1 MCNPVYLPLA
11 NPWTELI
18 IITNSCLLHEYSSKR
33 KVSAIWYVFQIAFP
47 FLKKKFKKLHFVVGA
62 PSMLKGKTLEEIVNR
77 WSDDLETSTSEFAK
91 FAGEVAVWDRA
102 LIENGNNVC
111 VFF

>member
-1 MCNPVYLPLA
+1 MCHPVYLPLV
-11 NPWTELI
+11 NPWIELI
-18 IITNSCLLHEYSSKR
+18 IVTNSCLLHEYSSNY

-47 FLKKKFKKLHFVVGA
+47 FLKKYLQLFVVGA

-77 WSDDLETSTSEFAK
+77 WSDDLQTSTSEFAK